1 MQIHIPDFAWSP
13 YGLIVVLSV
22 VIGFAAAILLMRK
35 FKVQKETILYTC
47 ILTFVCTIAISLF
60 AAFSITENGIQIGF
74 SGLGAVVGM
83 VIGLFI
89 SALIIKDKPDIVM
102 ASFICT
108 APLMYGLA
116 KAGCLLAG
124 CCHGKPYSGPFALIY
139 HNSADE
145 SYFPAQIIDMAVFIT
160 IYIISLNLVLRM
172 KNKVRAIYI
181 IIAILIPVR
190 FVLEYLRHYHDGS
203 LINSG
208 QITVLIAG
216 AAALVVITIWKAVL
230 KLSCR

>member
-1 MQIHIPDFAWSP
+1 MQIHIPEFVWSP

-22 VIGFAAAILLMRK
+22 FIGFAVSVILMRR
-35 FKVQKETILYTC
+35 FKVEKQTILYTC
-47 ILTFVCTIAISLF
+47 LLTFVCTIAVSLLVAFKIS
-60 AAFSITENGIQIGF
+60 EDGIQIGF

-89 SALIIKDKPDIVM
+89 SSLIFKDKPEYVM
-102 ASFICT
+102 ASFICS

-139 HNSADE
+139 HGSADE
-145 SYFPAQIIDMAVFIT
+145 SYFPAQIVDMAAFI
-160 IYIISLNLVLRM
+160 IVHIISLILITKM

-190 FVLEYLRHYHDGS
+190 FLLEYLRHYHDGS
-203 LINSG
+203 LIASG
-208 QITVLIAG
+208 QISVLIAG
-216 AAALVVITIWKAVL
+216 AAAIILITIWKMVL